1 MICDFCDRAAVTA
14 SVFDNQRVKKTFFD
28 TLGASFIMPIRR
40 KEKPSAIFNQL
51 QTVFNYARRDSNP
64 Q

>member
-14 SVFDNQRVKKTFFD
+14 SFFD